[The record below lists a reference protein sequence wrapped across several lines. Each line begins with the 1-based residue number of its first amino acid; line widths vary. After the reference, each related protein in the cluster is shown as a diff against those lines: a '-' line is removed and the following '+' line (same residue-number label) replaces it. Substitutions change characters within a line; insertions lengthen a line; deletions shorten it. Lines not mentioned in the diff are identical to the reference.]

1 MSGTPEL
8 IQAYWS
14 LEANRPVYER
24 ADSFYD
30 GTVSEFH
37 ASPRVKRLLAK
48 YGLREMDNF
57 NFAHIP
63 VDAVADKL
71 YLNALTSGDDNA
83 DALIEDLWDVNEL
96 GLEAPILHRNVC
108 KFGDAYMFV
117 WPSADADGQ
126 DITGVDMIVEDP
138 LTVRVFYDLVNPRK
152 KSFAIKSWC
161 EGSTSDRVTYAFLY
175 YPDRVERWVH
185 KGRVS
190 KASKPGQDKWE
201 PYTADG
207 QDSVIENPLG
217 FVPFYHFRTDRPY
230 GVPEHI
236 NAYGPQLTLNKLVT
250 SHVSSI
256 DYQSFPQRYSL
267 AETGTA
273 GPNYQQGEVDPFSPE
288 DAFSDPESMNT
299 ASQLEADPGTVWDF
313 QNTKAVGQFEA
324 AAAAVFLEPFDR
336 YLKAM
341 SQTTSTPFHEFDS
354 TGDAVSGE
362 SRRRT
367 NEAFYSK
374 VCARQMSLGFTW
386 GQLFVDVIGFLGVD
400 VQRVDAVWR
409 PVVVADTKADLDAL
423 MVKRSLGVPDDV
435 LLVEAG
441 YARSQVDEWMTRSS
455 APASNTPAVAIE
467 DNPAMTSDSNQ
478 GSANTTE

>member
-8 IQAYWS
+8 NQAYWS
-14 LEANRPVYER
+14 LDASRPAYER

-30 GTVSEFH
+30 GTVSEVY
-37 ASPRVKRLLAK
+37 ASRKVKRLLAK
-48 YGLREMDNF
+48 AGYPGMDSF

-71 YLNALTSGDDNA
+71 YLNSLTSGDDNA

-117 WPSADADGQ
+117 WPSADPDGQ

-138 LTVRVFYDLVNPRK
+138 LTVRVFYDAVNPRK
-152 KSFAIKSWC
+152 KTFAIKSWC
-161 EGSTSDRVTYAFLY
+161 EGSTSDRFTYAFLY
-175 YPDRVERWVH
+175 YPDRVERWYH
-185 KGRVS
+185 KGTVT
-190 KASKPGQDKWE
+190 KASKAGADRWE

-236 NAYGPQLTLNKLVT
+236 NAYGPQLTLNKLIT

-256 DYQSFPQRYSL
+256 DYQSFPQRYTL
-267 AETGTA
+267 AETGTS

-288 DAFSDPESMNT
+288 DANSDPEAVTT

-313 QNTKAVGQFEA
+313 RDIKAVGQFEA
-324 AAAAVFLEPFDR
+324 ANAATFLEPFDR
-336 YLKAM
+336 YVKAL
-341 SQTTSTPFHEFDS
+341 SQTTDTPFHYFDS

-362 SRRRT
+362 ARRQT
-367 NEAFYSK
+367 NDLFHSK
-374 VCARQMSLGFTW
+374 VSARQMSLGFTW
-386 GQLFVDVIGFLGVD
+386 GQLYVDVLGFLGVF
-400 VQRVDAVWR
+400 VERVDAVWR
-409 PVVVADTKADLDAL
+409 PVTPAESLTDPESMQL
-423 MVKRSLGVPDDV
+423 KRDLGVPNDV
-435 LLVEAG
+435 LLVEMG
-441 YARSQVDEWMTRSS
+441 YAATQVEEWMTH
-455 APASNTPAVAIE
+455 AVNTAGTTPAVVIE
-467 DNPAMTSDSNQ
+467 DDPTQTSDSNQ